1 MTDSRGFVLQWTP
14 LATCIEH
21 RMIFSRLNF
30 RLTAKVIIAMGTIN
44 WLVACGDPKYQQ
56 PPIVVTFST
65 IFPPPSALDT
75 DATAGIAA
83 IVTNDSSSNA
93 SVTWTCIPSGQCGTF
108 TPATI
113 ASNVPTQYQAPSAV
127 PSGNT
132 VTVTATSVT
141 DPTKSISA
149 SITID

>member
-1 MTDSRGFVLQWTP
+1 
-14 LATCIEH
+14 
-21 RMIFSRLNF
+21 
-30 RLTAKVIIAMGTIN
+30 
-44 WLVACGDPKYQQ
+44 
-56 PPIVVTFST
+56 VTFST

-83 IVTNDSSSNA
+83 IVTDDSSSNA